1 MGRTKYS
8 LISMR
13 VFLFIG
19 LLCLWSSLEG
29 LAIPVANSGDNG
41 DDIVDIIVS
50 EDTQD
55 EENDI
60 QDTRHQY
67 GGSNYYR
74 PSSYGYNY
82 NRPSYYGYNNYRPSY
97 YRPTYYPSNNGFGNG
112 IIPTLGAGLAGAAVG
127 GALGNTLNPTTTIPS
142 TTNTGVLGNIL
153 GLLGGRSIQNI
164 ENRQEEVLSV
174 EEPVAEGEEVPE
186 GEEEAEEA
194 LNQYLKACSNYNY
207 GRPSYYYPNYNSGGL
222 GNLVPPFLGGAAVGG
237 ILGLLGGRSLDAEED
252 EATYNPQT
260 LLDPEEALNNFLQT
274 CSNYDFAPSACRPT
288 TASPSTY
295 PSYPAGYNYGPAA
308 YPSYT
313 DVYNYGPSS
322 NYPS

>member
-1 MGRTKYS
+1 MGRYS

-13 VFLFIG
+13 FLLFFG
-19 LLCLWSSLEG
+19 LLCLGSSLEG
-29 LAIPVANSGDNG
+29 LAIPDANSGDNE
-41 DDIVDIIVS
+41 DDTVDIIVS
-50 EDTQD
+50 EDTAD

-127 GALGNTLNPTTTIPS
+127 GALGNTLNPTTTIPG
-142 TTNTGVLGNIL
+142 TTNNGVLGNIL
-153 GLLGGRSIQNI
+153 GLFGGGRSIQNV
-164 ENRQEEVLSV
+164 ENRQEVLSV
-174 EEPVAEGEEVPE
+174 EEEVAE

-194 LNQYLKACSNYNY
+194 LNQYLKACYNYNYGRPNYNY

-222 GNLVPPFLGGAAVGG
+222 GNLIPPFLGGAAVGG

-252 EATYNPQT
+252 EATDNPET
-260 LLDPEEALNNFLQT
+260 VLDPEEALNNFLQT
-274 CSNYDFAPSACRPT
+274 CSDY
-288 TASPSTY
+288 
-295 PSYPAGYNYGPAA
+295 
-308 YPSYT
+308 
-313 DVYNYGPSS
+313 
-322 NYPS
+322 